1 MPLAGETELSVISK
15 DPQALIR
22 IPVGAVSPLWGLF
35 AGAAMS
41 GAAWWWMTRWTRPAN
56 LEAVF
61 GAAKAASEE
70 ALAEVKAL
78 SAPVVEAAEE
88 APAVLEAMVEAASET
103 VGAVVEAV
111 TLASIPDAVIDAA
124 PEAVGGESAPISPI
138 LEAFAQDV
146 AAPAPVEAAPEVVE
160 AGSEPSLDAKA
171 PPKPKK
177 AGAPKVD

>member
-1 MPLAGETELSVISK
+1 MPLAGETELSAISK

-61 GAAKAASEE
+61 GAAEAATTE

-78 SAPVVEAAEE
+78 VAPVVD
-88 APAVLEAMVEAASET
+88 AVLEAATPAPIAEALIE
-103 VGAVVEAV
+103 
-111 TLASIPDAVIDAA
+111 AA
-124 PEAVGGESAPISPI
+124 PEPVGGESAPISPV
-138 LEAFAQDV
+138 LEALAADV
-146 AAPAPVEAAPEVVE
+146 LEPAPVEAAPEALEAAVE
-160 AGSEPSLDAKA
+160 ISPEAKTL
-171 PPKPKK
+171 PKPKK
-177 AGAPKVD
+177 AGAPKAD